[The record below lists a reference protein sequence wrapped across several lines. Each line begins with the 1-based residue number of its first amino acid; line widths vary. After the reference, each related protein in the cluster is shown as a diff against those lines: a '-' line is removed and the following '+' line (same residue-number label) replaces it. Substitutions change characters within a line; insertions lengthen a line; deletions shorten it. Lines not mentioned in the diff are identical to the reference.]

1 VRVALDT
8 NILAYAEGVNTTA
21 QLAAAAA
28 LVARLPPDRI
38 VLPAQVLGELF
49 AVLTRKARLPPQE
62 ARILVARW
70 MTTYEVVPTS
80 AAVLD
85 EGFEIAALHQFAS
98 WDAVILA
105 AATQAGCRYLLSE
118 DMHSGFVWRG
128 VTVVNPFA
136 GGVLPVQLAAIFGR

>member
-1 VRVALDT
+1 MRVALDT

-70 MTTYEVVPTS
+70 MTTY
-80 AAVLD
+80 
-85 EGFEIAALHQFAS
+85 
-98 WDAVILA
+98 
-105 AATQAGCRYLLSE
+105 
-118 DMHSGFVWRG
+118 
-128 VTVVNPFA
+128 
-136 GGVLPVQLAAIFGR
+136 